1 MPQAPNLDKMYVS
14 KVLLPYLSSV
24 YYALIDRGNKDYL
37 SIERTK
43 LYMGLPPL
51 LAERIIR

>member
-1 MPQAPNLDKMYVS
+1 MDKMYTE
-14 KVLLPYLSSV
+14 KVLVPYLSSV
-24 YYALIDRGNKDYL
+24 YFALIDRGNKDYL

-51 LAERIIR
+51 LAERVSS